1 MNATSLS
8 TLRSLDVR
16 NAASDKRLNGLIRLA
31 KLHFGVDIVVIAL
44 HDEDRRHPCAYDG
57 CTVDVASLALSL
69 SSSQAQTR
77 VVSDASTDALLR
89 SHALVTNR
97 PHVRFF
103 AECPLI
109 TADGQSVGTFCL
121 LDSRP
126 RMLDETQLAFLH
138 ELAKLVAVAFER
150 DAAIEQLS
158 DEELA
163 ARESEQ
169 RMRLA
174 IEGSGTGIWD
184 RDVRNGEI
192 YYSPGWKALL
202 GYAEYEIGNRIEE
215 SYQRVHP
222 DDLAYVQATMQA
234 HFDGRTPSYEVEH
247 RLLCKDGSYKWV
259 CSRGKVV
266 SHDVHGRALRM
277 IGTTTDISAMRAMSE
292 QLRQTAELITNL
304 TNEVPGLVF
313 QYRRLPNGE
322 AFFSYVSAGAR
333 DIYELTPEQLTDDA
347 AMLDHVLHPDDRAA
361 YQASLDVS
369 ATCLLPWHLE
379 YRVLLPRQG
388 LRWRQGAASPQRL
401 EDGSTLWHGFIMD
414 ITARKR
420 IEAELQE
427 YATTDFLTQLP
438 NRRHFMTQI
447 EAELARIQR
456 HQGKSAAVLT
466 CDLDH
471 FKAVNDRWGHAVGD
485 RVLKHFAGIL
495 QKQLRK
501 TDFAG
506 RIGGEEFAV
515 VLHGAAAAEALV
527 FARRLQ
533 QSLAE
538 IPLRN
543 GIERIPLTTSI
554 GIAIM
559 EAADTSADTALSAS
573 DRALYRAKEGGRN
586 RIECN

>member
-1 MNATSLS
+1 
-8 TLRSLDVR
+8 
-16 NAASDKRLNGLIRLA
+16 LIRLA
-31 KLHFGVDIVVIAL
+31 TLHFGLDMIVIAL
-44 HDEDRRHPCAYDG
+44 HDACGQHLCAYTG
-57 CTVDVASLALSL
+57 FPAGVASEALSM
-69 SSSQAQTR
+69 SAVSTQTR
-77 VVSDASTDALLR
+77 VVQDTCADSLLH
-89 SHALVTNR
+89 SHPLVTGAS
-97 PHVRFF
+97 PIRFF
-103 AECPLI
+103 AECPMVI
-109 TADGQSVGTFCL
+109 SDGQQVGVFCMF
-121 LDSRP
+121 DRRP
-126 RMLDETQLAFLH
+126 RALDATQLAFLE
-138 ELAKLVAVAFER
+138 ELAQLAAVAFER
-150 DAAIEQLS
+150 DVAIEQLS

-163 ARESEQ
+163 AREGEQ
-169 RMRLA
+169 RLRLA
-174 IEGSGTGIWD
+174 VEGSGTGIWD
-184 RDVRNGEI
+184 RDIRNGEI

-202 GYAEYEIGNRIEE
+202 GYAEHEIGNRIEE
-215 SYQRVHP
+215 SYRRVHP
-222 DDLAYVQATMQA
+222 DDLPYVQATMQA

-266 SHDVHGRALRM
+266 SHDAQGKSLRM

-292 QLRQTAELITNL
+292 ELRQTAELITNL

-313 QYRRLPNGE
+313 QYRRLPDGQ
-322 AFFSYVSAGAR
+322 AFFSYVSAGVR
-333 DIYELTPEQLTDDA
+333 DIYELASEQLSDDA
-347 AMLDHVLHPDDRAA
+347 GMLDRMLHPDDRAA
-361 YQASLDVS
+361 YHASLDVS
-369 ATCLLPWHLE
+369 ASCLMPWHLE

-401 EDGSTLWHGFIMD
+401 EDGSTLWHGFITD

-456 HQGKSAAVLT
+456 HQGKSAAVLS

-471 FKAVNDRWGHAVGD
+471 FKNVNDRWGHAVGD
-485 RVLKHFAGIL
+485 RVLKHFAAIL

-506 RIGGEEFAV
+506 RIGGEEFAI

-533 QSLAE
+533 QGLADT
-538 IPLRN
+538 PLLN
-543 GIERIPLTTSI
+543 GAERIPITTSI

-559 EAADTSADTALSAS
+559 QASDASADISLSAS

-586 RIECN
+586 RIKCS